1 MLKFKYMWKNNCTA
15 EVTADISTRKV
26 IVVNHSND
34 WLMRPFGTNES
45 PTLEDLNT
53 FLESRCFPKSRHN
66 CKQLLEDLGLQAY
79 DPLDICMTTRG
90 RQWDDYNWILFDGE
104 DVDYERDVKLRD

>member
-1 MLKFKYMWKNNCTA
+1 MLKFKYMWKNDCTA

-26 IVVNHSND
+26 TVVNHSDD
-34 WLMRPFGTNES
+34 WLMRPFGLNES
-45 PTLEDLNT
+45 PTLDDLIK
-53 FLESRCFPKSRHN
+53 FFESRCFPQARHN
-66 CKQLLEDLGLQAY
+66 CKQLLADLGLQTY
-79 DPLDICMTTRG
+79 DPLDICMVTRG